1 MIREFLVSVIMA
13 SMVPAHVTPGIE
25 YFDLLTKEYEEEPQ
39 VMRCTCYLPT
49 GYRCYDGHPTVK
61 GVISSNTDHVGQ
73 TAILYTLEDE
83 LIGVFEC
90 HDIGGNVMLRNGTA
104 IDVYRDTMSEALE
117 WVGNYGDYVKVR
129 WIYE

>member
-1 MIREFLVSVIMA
+1 MIRRFLITMIMA

-61 GVISSNTDHVGQ
+61 GVISSNTEHVGQ

>member
-1 MIREFLVSVIMA
+1 MIRGVLIAILA
-13 SMVPAHVTPGIE
+13 SMAPIQVTHGVE
-25 YFDLLTKEYEEEPQ
+25 YFDILTREYEEEPQ

-61 GVISSNTDHVGQ
+61 GVISSNVEHVGQ

-117 WVGNYGDYVKVR
+117 WVGTYGDYVKVR
-129 WIYE
+129 WISE

>member
-1 MIREFLVSVIMA
+1 MIRRFLITMIMA
-13 SMVPAHVTPGIE
+13 SMVPVHVTPGIE
-25 YFDLLTKEYEEEPQ
+25 YFDLLTKEYEEEAQ

-49 GYRCYDGHPTVK
+49 GYSCYDGHPTVK

-117 WVGNYGDYVKVR
+117 WVGTYGDYVKVR